1 MAIDLDRQLLE
12 LQCLIVH
19 LILQIIQIGICG
31 DAFQPQGGDD
41 IYTGIYIANEE
52 LYMRQS
58 ANHHGS
64 TAKKTKGLI
73 DRFLKAGF
81 ELTQGLAQPI
91 GLRKLQAE
99 IGDGIQLLLQG

>member
-41 IYTGIYIANEE
+41 IYTGNEG